1 MYVSMLIFMCIKMR
15 ERERESVCASQQK
28 THAKTRI
35 PQIIMRSKSVVVVAA
50 AASATSTPEPPPV

>member
-1 MYVSMLIFMCIKMR
+1 MR
-15 ERERESVCASQQK
+15 ERESERESVCASQQK

-50 AASATSTPEPPPV
+50 AASATSTPETPPV